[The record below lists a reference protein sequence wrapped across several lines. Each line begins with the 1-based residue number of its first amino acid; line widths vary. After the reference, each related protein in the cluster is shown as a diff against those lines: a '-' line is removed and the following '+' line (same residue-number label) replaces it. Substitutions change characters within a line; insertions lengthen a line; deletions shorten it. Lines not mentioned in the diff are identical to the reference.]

1 MWTTL
6 GELFTLQAGK
16 NITAKNI
23 SPTQNAEYK
32 YPCFG
37 GNGIRGFVVSSNKNG
52 SYPIIGRQGA
62 LCGNVNL
69 ANGEF
74 YATEHAVVVDYYC
87 ETDFMWCYYTLEALN
102 LNQYATAT
110 AQPGLAVNI
119 INEVSIPLPPY
130 KEQKV
135 ISKAISHWLSL
146 IDSIGNSKEQLLI
159 AIGQAKSKIL
169 DLAIHGKLVPQDPN
183 DEPAAE
189 LLKRINPKAEITCD
203 NPQYG
208 KLPKGWCFVSV
219 GDYVDLV
226 TDFVASGS
234 FASLRENVKY
244 YNSPEYAILVRTKD
258 FQNNFQKELV
268 YTDKHG
274 YEFLEKSDLH
284 GGELV
289 FSNVGS
295 IGKVFI
301 VPHLKHKM
309 TLAPNAIM
317 VRFHYNEH
325 QKWFYYLFQSST
337 GLDLLHSITSATAI
351 GKFNKTDFKKL
362 VIPIPPLSEQH
373 RIVARIE
380 ELFAQLDKIEAS
392 L

>member
-1 MWTTL
+1 M
-6 GELFTLQAGK
+6 E
-16 NITAKNI
+16 NI
-23 SPTQNAEYK
+23 P
-32 YPCFG
+32 
-37 GNGIRGFVVSSNKNG
+37 NGVPIVRPVDLVT
-52 SYPIIGRQGA
+52 PIIGLSGLKRISSTISNAYQRTILRGGEILFCVRGSVGKIAISSHELNGA
-62 LCGNVNL
+62 NVTRGISPIRFDSDV
-69 ANGEF
+69 ATKYIF
-74 YATEHAVVVDYYC
+74 YHLQSYYSLSEIKRYSKGAT
-87 ETDFMWCYYTLEALN
+87 L
-102 LNQYATAT
+102 Q
-110 AQPGLAVNI
+110 Q
-119 INEVSIPLPPY
+119 INVEDLKKISIAFPSIA
-130 KEQKV
+130 EQKRIV
-135 ISKAISHWLSL
+135 ESIEHWLSL
-146 IDSIGNSKEQLLI
+146 VDSIEENKDNLQATI
-159 AIGQAKSKIL
+159 KQAKSKIL
-169 DLAIHGKLVPQDPN
+169 DLAIHGKLVPQDPT
-183 DEPAAE
+183 DEPACE

-208 KLPKGWCFVSV
+208 NLPKGWCFVSV
-219 GDYVDLV
+219 GNYVNLV

-258 FQNNFQKELV
+258 FQNNFQNELV

-274 YEFLEKSDLH
+274 YDFLEKSNLH

-301 VPHLKHKM
+301 VPHLKQKM

-317 VRFHYNEH
+317 VRFHHDEH

-337 GLDLLHSITSATAI
+337 GLNLLHSITSATAI

-373 RIVARIE
+373 RIVEKIE
-380 ELFAQLDKIEAS
+380 DLFAQLDKIEVS